1 MFGNSA
7 TMSSHY
13 FYAVTPAANKVDIRA
28 RQGADLGMDESQSI
42 VLAPGATQLDE
53 RPPARDLWSPERTAI
68 LDAKWRLF
76 WEDRS
81 RRDVRTELASAYE
94 FVIPCVI
101 RSLGRRLKSYW
112 EKDEL
117 HALAYIGLL
126 QSIDSFAVGSSA
138 GQFFNYATLRVRGV
152 IFDELRAL
160 DFLPRA
166 VREDVNRVQEATERL
181 LLEHRTEPT
190 RSAISEAAGL
200 TPRQGERVI
209 TAMRSLH
216 FLQLDLHVMSQG
228 AELPLGETV
237 AAVTIGPEESV
248 IESIDRDAVVEA
260 LLKLPP
266 RERAALSFRYF
277 GQLTQ
282 LQIAGMLGV
291 SHSRICQI
299 EKSALGHLRGKLA
312 ANELCLTSVA
322 G

>member
-1 MFGNSA
+1 MNE
-7 TMSSHY
+7 
-13 FYAVTPAANKVDIRA
+13 P
-28 RQGADLGMDESQSI
+28 QSI
-42 VLAPGATQLDE
+42 LLAEKEVPSNE

-68 LDAKWRLF
+68 LDNKWQLF
-76 WEDRS
+76 WDDRS
-81 RRDVRTELASAYE
+81 RRDVRAELASAYE

-112 EKDEL
+112 QKDEL

-126 QSIDSFAVGSSA
+126 QSIDSFAVGSSS

-166 VREDVNRVQEATERL
+166 VREDVNRVKEATERL
-181 LLEHRTEPT
+181 LLETRSEPT
-190 RSAISEAAGL
+190 RTAIAEAAGL
-200 TPRQGERVI
+200 TPQQGERVI

-228 AELPLGETV
+228 SDLPLGETV
-237 AAVTIGPEESV
+237 AAVTVGPEEMV
-248 IESIDRDAVVEA
+248 LDSIDRDEVVEA
-260 LLKLPP
+260 LMKLPP

-299 EKSALGHLRGKLA
+299 EKSALSHLRSKLA
-312 ANELCLTSVA
+312 SNDRHPSAVA
-322 G
+322 SRV